1 MYISFPPFNKTEG
14 NETFPSLRRNG
25 QKQSEEI
32 ISLILTP
39 ANMRLPNLCLQK
51 SPKYTEHIIV

>member
-1 MYISFPPFNKTEG
+1 MRHFLP
-14 NETFPSLRRNG
+14 LRRIE

-39 ANMRLPNLCLQK
+39 ANLRLPNLCLQK